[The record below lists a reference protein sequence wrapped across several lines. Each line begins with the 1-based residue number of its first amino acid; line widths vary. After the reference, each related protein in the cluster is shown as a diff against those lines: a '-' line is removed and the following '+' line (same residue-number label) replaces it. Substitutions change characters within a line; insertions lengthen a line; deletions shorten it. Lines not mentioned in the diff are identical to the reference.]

1 MEYSRSFALL
11 AYVISVYYRF
21 SAYTQI
27 DLCTAFRTIA
37 HFRVLIVGIFLAC
50 HSTCKIIKRK
60 PFLSWVVN
68 FVFSLLSR
76 VYPHSI
82 FRFSRIWFCVFFFFS
97 RNNFKNRTF
106 GRPNRIY
113 VFRCGRLKPQ
123 NVNMRVLRTIHTL
136 VQLSWVQFSWIVQ
149 YCCCCAVLHGG
160 QGFSIEWCTVWL
172 ACLVAWYT
180 WYTHSLYVCTVCAFI
195 RKIEAYTDILSR
207 IKPEEEKTPH

>member
-37 HFRVLIVGIFLAC
+37 HFRFSWRAIQRVKSSNKN
-50 HSTCKIIKRK
+50 HSY
-60 PFLSWVVN
+60 LESWIC
-68 FVFSLLSR
+68 FFASLSR
-76 VYPHSI
+76 VSTLYLSI
-82 FRFSRIWFCVFFFFS
+82 FTNLILCFFS
-97 RNNFKNRTF
+97 FFLGTISKIELLEDQIEYMCF
-106 GRPNRIY
+106 GVADWSHKMWTCAFY
-113 VFRCGRLKPQ
+113 VLY
-123 NVNMRVLRTIHTL
+123 TL
-136 VQLSWVQFSWIVQ
+136 WFSWVEFSSVES
-149 YCCCCAVLHGG
+149 YSTAATATAAAVPFYMAGKVSVSSGVHYG
-160 QGFSIEWCTVWL
+160 
-172 ACLVAWYT
+172 LVAWYT